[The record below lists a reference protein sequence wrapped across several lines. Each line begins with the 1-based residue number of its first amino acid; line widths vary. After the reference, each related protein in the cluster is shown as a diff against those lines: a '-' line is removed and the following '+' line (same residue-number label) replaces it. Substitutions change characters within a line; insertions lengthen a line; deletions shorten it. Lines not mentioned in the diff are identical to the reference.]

1 MDFKGKKLGRDFAG
15 KRGAEAGSRGR
26 LKVRHGRVKRGA
38 TTLSVSAVLLNC
50 QYVVYPVQPKR
61 QPKRRN
67 RWDLATVRASR
78 RGRFHVLHRPVLP
91 CFATRGRY
99 DFGRVLARRGG
110 GDSPRG
116 ATPPLLYKC
125 FFPLVLEWK
134 GLKIAVYPRGLRVA
148 VRQQVTSKLPAS
160 YRNVA
165 GKRLSH
171 R

>member
-1 MDFKGKKLGRDFAG
+1 MDFNGKKLGRDFAG
-15 KRGAEAGSRGR
+15 KRGAGAGSRGG
-26 LKVRHGRVKRGA
+26 LKIRRGRVKRGA

-50 QYVVYPVQPKR
+50 QCFVYVVQPKR

-78 RGRFHVLHRPVLP
+78 RCRFRVLLRPVLS
-91 CFATRGRY
+91 CFITRGWY
-99 DFGRVLARRGG
+99 AFDRVLARRGG
-110 GDSPRG
+110 GGLPPGRD
-116 ATPPLLYKC
+116 APLLYKC
-125 FFPLVLEWK
+125 FSPLVLEWK